1 MKTVVAAILAGSL
14 LAFAVLADPPG
25 VKPPTGPSGSN
36 PGVIPK
42 PNPPGASPGVIP
54 KPNPPGTSPGVI
66 PKPNPPGASP
76 GVTPGNTT
84 LGTTKEKPEPRPAA
98 IDKKF
103 RDVEVE
109 EPFSKHLYGNL
120 LLMEATGAKLI
131 RLPNGQRVIVSVAST
146 VLKDG
151 SATDRLRAEKVCK
164 VKALA
169 SVAADKNVSELLQVT
184 KTKVEE
190 IARDMPVVG
199 KWRSKDGEVFYL
211 AIGVVCDKNGQPV
224 KAK

>member
-25 VKPPTGPSGSN
+25 NSPGVKPATGPSGS
-36 PGVIPK
+36 
-42 PNPPGASPGVIP
+42 SPGVIP
-54 KPNPPGTSPGVI
+54 KPNPPGTSPGVV
-66 PKPNPPGASP
+66 PKPSPTGNSP
-76 GVTPGNTT
+76 GVKPRDTTNTT
-84 LGTTKEKPEPRPAA
+84 NTATTKEKPEPRPAA

-109 EPFSKHLYGNL
+109 ERFSKHLYGNVL
-120 LLMEATGAKLI
+120 HMEATGAKLI
-131 RLPNGQRVIVSVAST
+131 PLPDGQRVIVSVAST

-151 SATDRLRAEKVCK
+151 SAKDLLRAEKVCK

-169 SVAADKNVSELLQVT
+169 SLAAEKNVSELLHVT
-184 KTKVEE
+184 KTRVEE
-190 IARDMPVVG
+190 IARDLPVVG

-211 AIGVVCDKNGQPV
+211 AIGVVCDKTGEPV
-224 KAK
+224 IAK